1 MGVLTPQKERV
12 MATGTATG
20 TATGPSYSKYTYY
33 GINVYDTIVNAVV
46 ADFLLILRSK
56 RMPTLETL
64 LKHGGMT
71 ALINVAGSVLA
82 TFAPVANV
90 NELAVAAAVLSG
102 LTPGGS
108 SPTYLAGEQMLIS
121 SLSHVI
127 TTKSGNY
134 ALGNSSFNTLLG
146 NAAPVTLNPNAS
158 LNF

>member
-1 MGVLTPQKERV
+1 
-12 MATGTATG
+12 MATGA
-20 TATGPSYSKYTYY
+20 ATGPSYSQFTYY
-33 GINVYDTIVNAVV
+33 GINAYEAIVNAVV
-46 ADFLLILRSK
+46 ADFLLVLRSK

-64 LKHGGMT
+64 LKHGGMK

-90 NELAVAAAVLSG
+90 NELDLEYLSGAVAAAVLSG
-102 LTPGGS
+102 LTSGGS

-134 ALGNSSFNTLLG
+134 ALGNASLNSLLG
-146 NAAPVTLNPNAS
+146 NKDPVTLNPNSA
-158 LNF
+158 LNFS